1 MAKVSCR
8 VFIMHGTDDD
18 VVPLR
23 CGRALQKLAPK
34 SIDPAWIPGYGHND
48 IPHDTVFHHVGV
60 FLDALAGAGDGPSLR
75 PGGLFSS

>member
-1 MAKVSCR
+1 
-8 VFIMHGTDDD
+8 MHGTDDD

-60 FLDALAGAGDGPSLR
+60 FLDALAAG
-75 PGGLFSS
+75 